1 MDRFDTLGVETHTD
15 RGSLRPSAVGETRE
29 LALLIFDFLV
39 GLACVCKVE
48 TMTHQSTTSLVESWL
63 VTKYR

>member
-1 MDRFDTLGVETHTD
+1 MMMMCVCVYIETLTYDPPCSSQKLGVETHTD

-39 GLACVCKVE
+39 
-48 TMTHQSTTSLVESWL
+48 
-63 VTKYR
+63 